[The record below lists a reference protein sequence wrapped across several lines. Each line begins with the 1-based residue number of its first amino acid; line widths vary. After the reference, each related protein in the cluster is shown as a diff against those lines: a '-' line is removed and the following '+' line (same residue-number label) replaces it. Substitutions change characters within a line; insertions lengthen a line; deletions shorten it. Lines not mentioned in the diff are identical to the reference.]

1 MSQPKVI
8 NALNR
13 PFPNTV
19 EIHFD
24 QVLLKND
31 QLLNPFNYSFN
42 HGAFSLSVSQ
52 IDEKQVRL
60 VVENLFD
67 FDSFTVSV
75 NENVKSFNGDSVD
88 QNNNSFSFSLA
99 FRPKA
104 DDKFLSITTDNG
116 RLRSGTIAVKVTEDA
131 DNWYILT
138 ESGFDVIDKV
148 SLTNKA
154 FLLDGY
160 GFNTIH
166 VG

>member
-1 MSQPKVI
+1 MSKPKII
-8 NALNR
+8 NAINR

-24 QVLLKND
+24 QVLLQD
-31 QLLNPFNYSFN
+31 SELLKSSNYTFN
-42 HGAFSLSVSQ
+42 HGAFTLSVEQ

-67 FDSFTVSV
+67 FNSFTVSV
-75 NENVKSFNGDSVD
+75 NENIKNFAGESVD
-88 QNNNSFSFSLA
+88 PNSRSFSFPLA
-99 FRPKA
+99 FRPQA

-116 RLRSGTIAVKVTEDA
+116 RLRSGIIAKKVTEDA
-131 DNWYILT
+131 DNWYVLT
-138 ESGFDVIDKV
+138 ESGLDVIDKA

>member
-1 MSQPKVI
+1 MQPKVI
-8 NALNR
+8 NAINR

-24 QVLLKND
+24 QILLQNSE
-31 QLLNPFNYSFN
+31 LLNPSNYTFD
-42 HGAFSLSVSQ
+42 HGAFTLSVEQ
-52 IDEKQVRL
+52 IDEKQIRL

-67 FDSFTVSV
+67 FDFFIVSV
-75 NENVKSFNGDSVD
+75 NENVKGITGESVD
-88 QNNNSFSFSLA
+88 QSNNSFSFPLA

-104 DDKFLSITTDNG
+104 DDKFLSITTENG
-116 RLRSGTIAVKVTEDA
+116 RLRSGITAKKVTEDA

-138 ESGFDVIDKV
+138 ESGFDVVDKV

-154 FLLDGY
+154 FFLDGY
-160 GFNTIH
+160 GFSTIH

>member
-1 MSQPKVI
+1 MKPKVI
-8 NALNR
+8 NAINR

-24 QVLLKND
+24 EVLLKD
-31 QLLNPFNYSFN
+31 IELLNPSNYTFN
-42 HGAFSLSVSQ
+42 HGAFTLSVGQ

-67 FDSFTVSV
+67 FDSFTVFV
-75 NENVKSFNGDSVD
+75 NENIKSFTGESVD
-88 QNNNSFSFSLA
+88 QNNNSFTFSLF
-99 FRPKA
+99 FRPQA

-116 RLRSGTIAVKVTEDA
+116 RLRSGIVAKRVTEDA

-138 ESGFDVIDKV
+138 DSGLDVVDKV